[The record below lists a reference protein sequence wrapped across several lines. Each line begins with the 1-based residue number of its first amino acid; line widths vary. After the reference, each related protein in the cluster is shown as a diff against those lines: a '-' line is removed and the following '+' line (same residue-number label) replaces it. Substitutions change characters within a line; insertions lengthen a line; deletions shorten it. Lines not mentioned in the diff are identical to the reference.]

1 MGTANQPD
9 PGSGKKEAKPIKIC
23 FVLSSIGGPRM
34 LSQLF
39 AGHIKDDVAYLVI
52 QRMAGAGLLD
62 VLVECL
68 REEVNIKTL
77 VAGHTLQLQ
86 PGAIHFLPN
95 ERNYVFEGDKL
106 IAADVPGKVRLS
118 LDLLFTGAAALSN
131 PCAVVVLSGMLT
143 DEDGLAGLAKLSAK
157 GVPILGTLESNT
169 PVFDMIEQI
178 RAKGLMGELYPP
190 KYLLEHLSFQANGNG
205 NGNGNGISRAGGDRI
220 RVLVADDE
228 EKIRS
233 MVGDMLRLQGIAA
246 EFAGDGL
253 DALRKIQ
260 KGKYDAL
267 ILDLSMPE
275 MDGLRT
281 LEALKTIDP
290 TLPIVVV
297 TGTDDPAKIQAVKG
311 FNVLGVLQ
319 KPFAWEKLKKLLPQF
334 RQDAQK

>member
-1 MGTANQPD
+1 ML
-9 PGSGKKEAKPIKIC
+9 KIC
-23 FVLSSIGGPRM
+23 FILSSIGGPRM
-34 LSQLF
+34 LSPLLS
-39 AGHIKDDVAYLVI
+39 GPLEEDVAYVVI

-68 REEVNIKTL
+68 REEVNQKTL

-95 ERNYVFEGDKL
+95 ERNYVFDGGEKL
-106 IAADVPGKVRLS
+106 IAADVPGKTRLS
-118 LDLLFTGAAALSN
+118 LDLLFTAAAALPN
-131 PCAVVVLSGMLT
+131 PCAVVVISGMLT

-157 GVPILGTLESNT
+157 GAPILGTLESNT

-190 KYLLEHLSFQANGNG
+190 KYLLEHLDFHGNDKAEG
-205 NGNGNGISRAGGDRI
+205 GGRSGSQGIRF
-220 RVLVADDE
+220 LVADDE
-228 EKIRS
+228 EQIRALL
-233 MVGDMLRLQGIAA
+233 GDMLRQHGIAA

-267 ILDLSMPE
+267 ILDLNMPE

-290 TLPIVVV
+290 ALPIVVV
-297 TGTDDPAKIQAVKG
+297 TGVEDASRIQAVKE

-319 KPFAWEKLKKLLPQF
+319 KPFTWEKLKKMLPQF
-334 RQDAQK
+334 KPDRAG

>member
-1 MGTANQPD
+1 M
-9 PGSGKKEAKPIKIC
+9 KIC
-23 FVLSSIGGPRM
+23 FILSSIGGPRM
-34 LSQLF
+34 LSPLLSGQLRE
-39 AGHIKDDVAYLVI
+39 DVAYVVI

-68 REEVNIKTL
+68 REEVNQKTL

-95 ERNYVFEGDKL
+95 ERNYVFDGDKL
-106 IAADVPGKVRLS
+106 IAADVPGKTRLS
-118 LDLLFTGAAALSN
+118 LDLLFTAAASLPN
-131 PCAVVVLSGMLT
+131 RCAVVVLSGMLT

-157 GVPILGTLESNT
+157 GVPIVGTLESNT

-190 KYLLEHLSFQANGNG
+190 KYLLEHLSFQENGKANG
-205 NGNGNGISRAGGDRI
+205 GGRSGSEGVRI
-220 RVLVADDE
+220 LVADDE
-228 EKIRS
+228 EKIR
-233 MVGDMLRLQGIAA
+233 MLLGDMLRQHGIGA
-246 EFAGDGL
+246 EFAVDGL

-267 ILDLSMPE
+267 ILDLNMPE

-290 TLPIVVV
+290 NLPIVVV
-297 TGTDDPAKIQAVKG
+297 TGVDDASKIQAVKE

-334 RQDAQK
+334 KKDGAG

>member
-1 MGTANQPD
+1 MT
-9 PGSGKKEAKPIKIC
+9 AKPVKIC
-23 FVLSSIGGPRM
+23 FILSSIGGPRM

-39 AGHIKDDVAYLVI
+39 GGQFKEDVAYLVI

-68 REEVNIKTL
+68 REEINRKTL

-95 ERNYVFEGDKL
+95 ERSYTFEGDKL
-106 IAADVPGKVRLS
+106 IAAEVPGKSRLS
-118 LDLLFTGAAALSN
+118 LDLLFNAAAGIAN

-143 DEDGLAGLAKLSAK
+143 DDDGLAGLAKLKAK

-178 RAKGLMGELYPP
+178 RAKGLMGELYPT
-190 KYLLEHLSFQANGNG
+190 KYLLEHLRFHGNG
-205 NGNGNGISRAGGDRI
+205 DGKGPSRSGGSEIRI
-220 RVLVADDE
+220 LVADDE

-233 MVGDMLRLQGIAA
+233 LVGDMLRLQGYAP

-290 TLPIVVV
+290 ALPIVVV
-297 TGTDDPAKIQAVKG
+297 TGTDDAAKLQAVKE

-319 KPFAWEKLKKLLPQF
+319 KPFNWDKLKKLLPQF
-334 RQDAQK
+334 RKDVPRQA